1 MTAIVNSDPAVESRA
16 LPSFAHVEQK
26 GVNSMGRYAMW
37 KLDDPQK
44 LRKQL
49 LKLEQKLP
57 GELEKALRKEAE
69 TAVRLANSRISE
81 EKKELRKG
89 WEIGGIQRQ
98 GETISVEIRH
108 PSPEAAQLEHGS
120 GTDGSLQQGQFM
132 LALALAEL
140 ERDWPFR
147 LEQSISTLLCTRNA
161 GICLVR
167 CWTTIGFIPNRK

>member
-1 MTAIVNSDPAVESRA
+1 
-16 LPSFAHVEQK
+16 
-26 GVNSMGRYAMW
+26 MGRYAMW

-69 TAVRLANSRISE
+69 TAVLLANSRIPE

-89 WEIGGIQRQ
+89 WEIGSIQRQ

-108 PSPEAAQLEHGS
+108 SSPEAAQLEYGS

-140 ERDWPFR
+140 ERDWPIR
-147 LEQSISTLLCTRNA
+147 LEQSLSALLL
-161 GICLVR
+161 GKE
-167 CWTTIGFIPNRK
+167 G